1 MIIDIRPSPLKYK
14 RYRAKLKMHD
24 GKSNSDSQAKPLERN
39 IDFGFQGGSTYID
52 GNRTNKE
59 KENYLKRHL
68 ANKTEKYLI
77 ENLIPSPSLLSA
89 LLLWGKHKSLEKNVD
104 ELNKLWKIKSHDK

>member
-1 MIIDIRPSPLKYK
+1 MIIDLRPSPIKNK

-24 GKSNSDSQAKPLERN
+24 GSERN
-39 IDFGFQGGSTYID
+39 IDFGFPGASTYID
-52 GNRTNKE
+52 GDRTTQE
-59 KENYLKRHL
+59 RHNYLKRHL

-89 LLLWGKHKSLEKNVD
+89 LLLWGKHKSLEKNVE
-104 ELNKLWKIKSHDK
+104 ELNKLWKIK